1 MRRKKTKYTCDIC
14 GNEYDDESE
23 IVLHDVEKGYT
34 ICRGCFAKIARD
46 SLMDNMMNDRMFDIF
61 DSDPFA
67 PLKEEANE
75 GFHASTLITFLDHII
90 HDKTPEN
97 IKAHLDRY
105 IVGQDTA
112 KRVLSVAVY
121 NHYKRLLFAER
132 YKLSQHDVNGWPE
145 DAPDELTKSN
155 VLMIGP
161 TGVGK
166 TEMLKAIASYLD
178 VPFAITDAT
187 TLTEAGYVGMDPE
200 TCVKNLWYAAGQDVD
215 ATQRGIIFIDEF
227 DKLARKAGASR
238 SVTADPGHEA
248 VQQALL
254 KIIEGGTVSFVP
266 GAARRNPDMP
276 GIFVDT
282 TNILFIVG
290 GAFEGIEKTIDAR
303 LSDEAGFGF
312 SSKGDYDPDFTENI
326 QKYNKVIHNV
336 RVKDFTEYGV
346 LPEIL
351 GRLPIICVFDGLTED
366 DLMRILTEP
375 KNAPVRQYQYLLER
389 NKTRLTFTEAAL
401 HAIAKKAIKTRT
413 GARSLKAI
421 FENILLETMYR
432 VPTEQQRLKDGTML
446 SVTNDEEN
454 ITKGATPEIVVIP
467 DEGASDAANKAR
479 TTRRPRRPR
488 KE

>member
-161 TGVGK
+161 TGSGK
-166 TEMLKAIASYLD
+166 TYLVKTLSRLLD
-178 VPFAITDAT
+178 VPLALADAT
-187 TLTEAGYVGMDPE
+187 ALTEAGYKGSLVYTYINDDQGIYEVGEVSDKNCSNAYPYAMALKRCMDR
-200 TCVKNLWYAAGQDVD
+200 VILKSS
-215 ATQRGIIFIDEF
+215 
-227 DKLARKAGASR
+227 KLAYSGIYSDSEAEEFKNEPEAPVKTESK
-238 SVTADPGHEA
+238 TAPA
-248 VQQALL
+248 KTA
-254 KIIEGGTVSFVP
+254 K
-266 GAARRNPDMP
+266 
-276 GIFVDT
+276 T
-282 TNILFIVG
+282 T
-290 GAFEGIEKTIDAR
+290 KTIKA
-303 LSDEAGFGF
+303 ET
-312 SSKGDYDPDFTENI
+312 KPDPVEETDKPKSIREELVTFCKDNNI
-326 QKYNKVIHNV
+326 
-336 RVKDFTEYGV
+336 D
-346 LPEIL
+346 
-351 GRLPIICVFDGLTED
+351 
-366 DLMRILTEP
+366 
-375 KNAPVRQYQYLLER
+375 
-389 NKTRLTFTEAAL
+389 
-401 HAIAKKAIKTRT
+401 
-413 GARSLKAI
+413 I
-421 FENILLETMYR
+421 FEICREYHLNNES
-432 VPTEQQRLKDGTML
+432 PA
-446 SVTNDEEN
+446 EEFKRALDYCN
-454 ITKGATPEIVVIP
+454 YLAELQKI
-467 DEGASDAANKAR
+467 ANKEA
-479 TTRRPRRPR
+479 
-488 KE
+488 